1 MPPVL
6 AAILRSKAFLAVAIV
21 GGLVGLYALLGF
33 KVAPGVVRDQA
44 RKFVQEKYGRELAVG
59 EVRVHPFK
67 LQLEVRELAL
77 PDADGAPMLGF
88 ERLFVDFE
96 LASLWQRSL
105 VFREVT
111 LEAPRLRAVV
121 RPDGHVNL
129 ADLALPK
136 DPEDEDEGLPALW
149 LQALAVDRGVVEFV
163 DQSRRDEFAR
173 RFERVAF
180 ALEDFRTT
188 PEGGDFR
195 FSARGQ
201 SDETIDWKGNFALE
215 PTIASRGEVTLANV
229 NALDVADF
237 LGDALPFVVSSG
249 HANLQGTYS
258 VSLDDSLVL
267 DLALP
272 SIELTDTGLRA
283 RGVDADW
290 VTVPS
295 LTISDTAVALP
306 ARTVAIAKVA
316 IDGLAA
322 QAWIEHG
329 GKVNLQQ
336 LFTPVAAGPAEG
348 TTGPEAA
355 PEAAPEASHDATAA
369 GAGAPAVPAWT
380 VDIANVEV
388 ADGRIDFEDRL
399 AEPAKKFAIAPL
411 GLTVA
416 GVSLDLAKPLP
427 VTLTATVNGEAL
439 VQTGGTITPQPFTA
453 DLDVS
458 LDKARM
464 QMLQP
469 YILPV
474 ADLTITGGTLAV
486 KGKAR
491 IAPPEQ
497 DGPQLSFAGAVTID
511 GFASQD
517 NAMREDFVNFRR
529 LELRQ
534 LEFDRGPDALTIEQ
548 VQVTGP
554 YARLIVSQDQIVNI
568 AAVLDPEGTAA
579 ALETRKA
586 EAAAEAAMSP
596 AEKRRRDRELAAA
609 KKAEDKARK
618 ARGKQPAA
626 ARVRAAQG
634 PETFPIRVRE
644 VRIDGGRLNFS
655 DHFVQPNFSA
665 DIQSLRGTIRGIS
678 SAHDSRAKVDLEG
691 NLGEFSPVSIAGELQ
706 PFAFDRYTDLAFD
719 FENIALPVFNPYSGR
734 LAGYNIAKGKLTT
747 TLHYRIE
754 DRKLDAAHK
763 IRIDQL
769 EWGEATATKGEATL
783 PVKFATALLRDRHG
797 VISLDVPVKGTLDD
811 PTFRIGPIVWQIIK
825 NIIVKAVTAPFA
837 LLGSLFAGAEEAQ
850 FVDFAPGDAAVPAAA
865 AEKLATLAKGLV
877 EKPDIKLDV
886 PMGAVAELDKV
897 ALADRAYERQLAAAV
912 GAVLRRKADDATPP
926 PAFDALESKQKIAVL
941 KALLE
946 RQGGPVP
953 EVPEP
958 AAPPEG
964 TARADAK
971 ALREAAEV
979 EFLAKEARARVVVTD
994 AEVETLGE
1002 ERGHAIERILLTD
1015 TGLEPTRV
1023 YVSRNGK
1030 VAAQDG
1036 KVRFELGLQ

>member
-1 MPPVL
+1 M
-6 AAILRSKAFLAVAIV
+6 LRSKALLGLAIV
-21 GGLVGLYALLGF
+21 AGLVGLYALLGF
-33 KVAPGVVRDQA
+33 KVAPGIVRGQA
-44 RKFVQEKYGRELAVG
+44 REFVQEKYGRELAVG
-59 EVRVHPFK
+59 EVRVQPFK
-67 LQLEVRELAL
+67 LQLEVRDLAL

-111 LEAPRLRAVV
+111 IEAPRLRTVV
-121 RPDGHVNL
+121 RPDGRVNL

-149 LQALAVDRGVVEFV
+149 LQALAVDRGVIEFI
-163 DQSRRDEFAR
+163 DQSRREEFAR

-201 SDETIDWKGNFALE
+201 SDDTIDWKRNFTLE
-215 PTIASRGEVTLANV
+215 PAIASRGEVTLANV
-229 NALDVADF
+229 SALDVADF
-237 LGDALPFVVSSG
+237 LGDALPFAVSSG
-249 HANLQGTYS
+249 RARLNGTYA
-258 VSLDDSLVL
+258 VSLGESLAL

-272 SIELTDTGLRA
+272 AIELTETGLRA
-283 RGVDADW
+283 RGLDADW

-295 LTISDTAVALP
+295 LVVSDTAVALP

-316 IDGLAA
+316 INGLAA
-322 QAWIEHG
+322 QAWIEPG

-336 LFTPVAAGPAEG
+336 LFTSIATGPAQG
-348 TTGPEAA
+348 ANGSEAA
-355 PEAAPEASHDATAA
+355 TDATAP
-369 GAGAPAVPAWT
+369 GASAPAAPAWA

-388 ADGRIDFEDRL
+388 ADARVDFEDRL

-411 GLTVA
+411 ALTVS

-427 VTLTATVNGEAL
+427 VTLAATVNGEAQ

-458 LDKARM
+458 LDRARM
-464 QMLQP
+464 QILQP

-474 ADLTITGGTLAV
+474 ADLTITGGTLAL

-491 IAPPEQ
+491 ITPPEQ
-497 DGPQLSFAGAVTID
+497 DGPQVSFAGAVTID

-517 NAMREDFVNFRR
+517 NAMREGFINFRR
-529 LELRQ
+529 LELQQ
-534 LEFDRGPDALTIEQ
+534 LEFDRGPDALTIAQ
-548 VQVTGP
+548 VRVTAP
-554 YARLIVSQDQIVNI
+554 YARLIVSQDQVVNI

-579 ALETRKA
+579 ALATRRA

-618 ARGKQPAA
+618 ARGKQSAA
-626 ARVRAAQG
+626 PVRAAQG

-678 SAHDSRAKVDLEG
+678 SAHDSRAKVDLKG

-769 EWGEATATKGEATL
+769 EWGEATATRAEATL

-797 VISLDVPVKGTLDD
+797 VINLDVPVKGTLDD

-850 FVDFAPGDAAVPAAA
+850 FVDFAPGDAVVPAAA
-865 AEKLATLAKGLV
+865 AEKLVTLARGLV
-877 EKPDIKLDV
+877 EKPDIRLDV

-897 ALADRAYERQLAAAV
+897 ALADRSYEQQLAAAV
-912 GAVLRRKADDATPP
+912 GAIRRRKADDATPP

-941 KALLE
+941 RALLE
-946 RQGGPVP
+946 RLGGPVP

-964 TARADAK
+964 TTRADAK

-994 AEVETLGE
+994 AEVEALGE
-1002 ERGHAIERILLTD
+1002 ERGHAIERVLLTD

-1023 YVSRNGK
+1023 FVSRNGK
-1030 VAAQDG
+1030 VATRDG

>member
-1 MPPVL
+1 MTGESVPPVL
-6 AAILRSKAFLAVAIV
+6 ASILKSKAFLAGAVLA
-21 GGLVGLYALLGF
+21 GLVGLYALAGF
-33 KVAPGVVRDQA
+33 EVAPGIVRDQA

-67 LQLEVRELAL
+67 LQLEVRDLAL
-77 PDADGAPMLGF
+77 PDADGTPMLGF

-111 LEAPRLRAVV
+111 LEAPNARTVV
-121 RPDGHVNL
+121 RPDGRVNL
-129 ADLALPK
+129 ADLALPP
-136 DPEDEDEGLPALW
+136 DPEDEDEGLTALW
-149 LQALAVDRGVVEFV
+149 LQSLAVDRGVIEFV
-163 DQSRRDEFAR
+163 DQSRREEFAR

-201 SDETIDWKGNFALE
+201 SAETIDWKGNFTLE
-215 PTIASRGEVTLANV
+215 PVIASRGEITIANV

-237 LGDALPFVVSSG
+237 LGDALPFVLSSG
-249 HANLQGTYS
+249 RARLNGTYS
-258 VSLDDSLVL
+258 VSLADSFAL

-272 SIELTDTGLRA
+272 AIELTDAGLRA

-295 LTISDTAVALP
+295 LVVSDTAVALP
-306 ARTVAIAKVA
+306 AQTISIAKIAVT
-316 IDGLAA
+316 GLAA
-322 QAWIEHG
+322 QAWIEPG

-336 LFTPVAAGPAEG
+336 LFTPVVTGPAG
-348 TTGPEAA
+348 DAA
-355 PEAAPEASHDATAA
+355 DAADRE
-369 GAGAPAVPAWT
+369 WT
-380 VDIANVEV
+380 VDIANVEL
-388 ADGRIDFEDRL
+388 AGATIDFEDRL

-411 GLTVA
+411 SLTVA

-427 VTLTATVNGEAL
+427 VTLAATVNGEAL
-439 VQTGGTITPQPFTA
+439 LETSGTITPQPFKA
-453 DLDVS
+453 ALDVS
-458 LDKARM
+458 LDQARM
-464 QMLQP
+464 QILQP

-474 ADLTITGGTLAV
+474 ADLTITSGTLAV
-486 KGKAR
+486 KGKAT
-491 IAPPEQ
+491 IEPPEL
-497 DGPQLSFAGAVTID
+497 DGPEMSFAGAVTID

-517 NAMREDFVNFRR
+517 NAMREDFINFRR

-548 VQVTGP
+548 VRVTGP

-618 ARGKQPAA
+618 ARGKQPAPA
-626 ARVRAAQG
+626 QVRTAQG

-865 AEKLATLAKGLV
+865 AEKLVTLAKGLV

-886 PMGAVAELDKV
+886 PMGAVAELDKI

-926 PAFDALESKQKIAVL
+926 PAFDALESKQKTAVL

-994 AEVETLGE
+994 AEVEALGE